1 MLKSDDDVA
10 ARDLLFQEAAFM
22 AQLDHPN
29 VGQSGRFS
37 VQLPAC
43 SRLLST
49 LHLLVLARAGSLYAA
64 MVW

>member
-29 VGQSGRFS
+29 VGQTLCNCP
-37 VQLPAC
+37 VC